1 MGNQGTFTK
10 NFKQMVTD
18 AELLY
23 HFAYVVFCVLGLCMH
38 PFFYSVLV
46 SIQKWKYVLQY
57 FLAWIQIWENVSVT
71 LLISCLSLIQIT
83 FLW

>member
-1 MGNQGTFTK
+1 LKGIHLISIMGNQGTFTK

-23 HFAYVVFCVLGLCMH
+23 HFAYAIFCILGLCMH

-46 SIQKWKYVLQY
+46 STLKGT
-57 FLAWIQIWENVSVT
+57 NVT
-71 LLISCLSLIQIT
+71 LYLPSWKIQNSI
-83 FLW
+83 

>member
-1 MGNQGTFTK
+1 VCFLIVTIPFQVFLKGIHLISIMGNQGTFTK

-46 SIQKWKYVLQY
+46 SILKLIYILQY
-57 FLAWIQIWENVSVT
+57 FLAWAQI
-71 LLISCLSLIQIT
+71 
-83 FLW
+83 

>member
-1 MGNQGTFTK
+1 MISIMGNQGTFTK

-23 HFAYVVFCVLGLCMH
+23 HLVYVVFCILGLCMH

-46 SIQKWKYVLQY
+46 STPKGIYMTLFYLVFSKTKWLCCFVPL
-57 FLAWIQIWENVSVT
+57 V
-71 LLISCLSLIQIT
+71 
-83 FLW
+83 

>member
-23 HFAYVVFCVLGLCMH
+23 HAVYVAFCILGLCMH

-46 SIQKWKYVLQY
+46 STHRQIRSTVMRCIMTFRSSTDCIYNSGPVL
-57 FLAWIQIWENVSVT
+57 F
-71 LLISCLSLIQIT
+71 
-83 FLW
+83 